1 MRAPRSP
8 LLLLAVAA
16 LLGPNV
22 LIAQGRVI
30 RGTVVDSSS
39 GAPIS
44 AANVSVRGTTLG
56 ASTGADGRF
65 TIANVPQGDVP
76 VIVRRIGY
84 RAREVVARSGQEEI
98 RVAMTSDPLQ
108 LDVVVVS
115 GQATAIER
123 RNLPTAVATVSAD
136 EVARVSSQSFEHALQ
151 GKIPGAVIQTNSGAP
166 GGGVQVRMRGVT
178 SINAASEPL
187 YVVDGV
193 VVSNVAIPSNQNAVT
208 NAAGG
213 SNPSLDQDAQV
224 NRVADLNP
232 NDIETVEVLK
242 GASASA
248 IYGSRASNGVVLITT
263 KRGRS
268 GRPEFRLTQ
277 RFGWYQLSNKLGA
290 RKFNSL
296 AEAVDVWGPSAANY
310 FQPGVSYDHEEE
322 LAGNRPLSSETLL
335 DFSGGGERTRYY
347 LSGAWKDD
355 GGIIDNTGFE
365 RQSLR
370 ANIQQQFGSRVT
382 LDAGSNIIRTLAG
395 RGLTNNDNTTVSFYM
410 TLPFTPSFVNL
421 RRTATDTFPDNPF
434 AASNPLETAALM
446 KNHEIVWRY
455 IGSGRLTVDAFNSQT
470 QNLRF
475 TATAGADYFA
485 QKNDLLFPPELQFED
500 DDGQPGTSLLSN
512 SDNLNLNFSAN
523 GVHTFTPVRW
533 GLRATT
539 SFGLNFATRDLNVS
553 RMVSR
558 SLVGGLEIVDA
569 GTSVR
574 VREFRQRVEDF
585 GMFAQEEVLLLGER
599 LLLTAGLLADRS
611 SVNSD
616 DDKLYLYPKVAASY
630 RIPRLL
636 RWLDELKLRA
646 AYGETG
652 NQPLYGQKFTPL
664 AATQNLNGLP
674 TLVVEGTIAA
684 DNLRPERQ
692 RELEGGFDATF
703 ADNRGTLEFSVFQ
716 KTVSDLLL
724 ERTLAASTG
733 FTTHI
738 FNGGR
743 LRTNGVEVGL
753 GVVPIQ
759 TRDLQWVFRSTYFSN
774 RSKIVDLPVPTFR
787 AGGFGTALGAFQIE
801 EGASPTQIVGNDTL
815 PSGADTVRK
824 IADANPDFV
833 MSFSSDLTYKRFRLS
848 GLLDWQQG
856 GAVINLTK
864 FLYDL
869 GQNTAD
875 YAVPITVGG
884 QQTTVGAHR
893 LAVWPRQTAVYV
905 EDGSFVKLRE
915 LTLSYDVPE
924 QIVGRLWNQAR
935 SVQLSVSGRN
945 LITWTDYTGLD
956 PEVSNFGNQNIAR
969 QIDVAPFPPSR
980 SFWFGVQV
988 GF

>member
-1 MRAPRSP
+1 MRARHWLLFVVP
-8 LLLLAVAA
+8 LILAPTA
-16 LLGPNV
+16 LA
-22 LIAQGRVI
+22 AQGRVV
-30 RGTVVDSSS
+30 RGIVVDSST
-39 GAPIS
+39 GAPIT
-44 AANVSVRGTTLG
+44 AANVAVRGTTIG
-56 ASTGADGRF
+56 ASTGSDGRF
-65 TIANVPQGDVP
+65 TITNVPDGEVP
-76 VIVRRIGY
+76 LIVRRIGY
-84 RAREVVARSGQEEI
+84 RARELRVRADEGEI

-123 RNLPTAVATVSAD
+123 RNLPNAVAMVTGE
-136 EVARVSSQSFEHALQ
+136 EVTRVSSQSFEHALQ
-151 GKIPGAVIQTNSGAP
+151 GKVPGAVIQTNSGAP

-224 NRVADLNP
+224 NRVADINP

-242 GASASA
+242 GAAASA

-277 RFGWYQLSNKLGA
+277 RLGRYQLSNKLGA
-290 RKFNSL
+290 RRFNSL
-296 AEAVDVWGPSAANY
+296 AEAEDVWGPAAANY
-310 FQPGVSYDHEEE
+310 FRPGVAYDHEEQ

-335 DFSGGGERTRYY
+335 DFSGGGERTRYF

-355 GGIIDNTGFE
+355 AGIIDNTGFE

-370 ANIQQQFGSRVT
+370 ANIQQELGSRVT

-395 RGLTNNDNTTVSFYM
+395 RGLTNNDNATVSFYM

-421 RRTATDTFPDNPF
+421 SRQAADTFPDNPF
-434 AASNPLETAALM
+434 AASNPLETAELM
-446 KNHEIVWRY
+446 KNEEIVWRY
-455 IGSGRLTVDAFNSQT
+455 IGSGRLTVDAFSSPT
-470 QNLRF
+470 QSLRF
-475 TATAGADYFA
+475 TGTGGADYFA

-500 DDGQPGTSLLSN
+500 DDGQPGTSLVSN
-512 SDNLNLNFSAN
+512 SDNLNINLGAN
-523 GVHTFTPVRW
+523 GVHTFTPT
-533 GLRATT
+533 GGGMRATT
-539 SFGLNFATRDLNVS
+539 SFGLNYATRDLNVA

-616 DDKLYLYPKVAASY
+616 DDQLYTYPKFAASY
-630 RIPRLL
+630 RIPQLTG
-636 RWLDELKLRA
+636 WLDELKVRA

-684 DNLRPERQ
+684 DDLRPERQ
-692 RELEGGFDATF
+692 REVEGGFDATF
-703 ADNRGTLEFSVFQ
+703 ANNRGTLEFSVFQ
-716 KTVSDLLL
+716 KNVSDLLV

-733 FTTHI
+733 FATQI

-753 GVVPIQ
+753 GIVPIQ
-759 TRDLQWVFRSTYFSN
+759 TRDLQWVFRSTFFSN
-774 RSKIVDLPVPTFR
+774 RSKIIDLPVPTFR

-833 MSFSSDLTYKRFRLS
+833 MSFSTDVNWRRFRLS

-875 YAVPITVGG
+875 YANPITVGG
-884 QQTTVGAHR
+884 VQTTVGEHR
-893 LAVWPRQTAVYV
+893 LNTFNRLTSVYV
-905 EDGSFVKLRE
+905 EDASFAKLRE
-915 LTLSYDVPE
+915 VTLSYDVPT
-924 QIVGRLWNQAR
+924 QTVNRFWRQAR
-935 SVQLSVSGRN
+935 SVQLSLSGRN
-945 LITWTDYTGLD
+945 LITWTKYTGLD

-969 QIDVAPFPPSR
+969 NIDVAPFPPSR

>member
-1 MRAPRSP
+1 MRVRDSLLVVLP
-8 LLLLAVAA
+8 LLLGVST
-16 LLGPNV
+16 V
-22 LIAQGRVI
+22 DAQGRVL
-30 RGTVVDSSS
+30 RGIVVDSAT
-39 GAPIS
+39 GAPIV
-44 AANVSVRGTTLG
+44 AANVAVRGTTIG
-56 ASTGADGRF
+56 AATGSDGRF
-65 TIANVPQGDVP
+65 TIAGVPAADVP
-76 VIVRRIGY
+76 LIVRRIGY
-84 RAREVVARSGQEEI
+84 GARELVVPASQSDI
-98 RVAMTSDPLQ
+98 RVAMRSDPLQ
-108 LDVVVVS
+108 LDAVVVS
-115 GQATAIER
+115 GQATVVER
-123 RNLPTAVATVSAD
+123 RNLPNAVAMVSAD
-136 EVARVSSQSFEHALQ
+136 EITRVSSQSFEHALQ
-151 GKIPGAVIQTNSGAP
+151 GKVPGAVIQTNSGAP

-242 GASASA
+242 GAAASA

-277 RFGWYQLSNKLGA
+277 RLGWYQLSNKLGA
-290 RKFNSL
+290 RRFSTL
-296 AEAVDVWGPSAANY
+296 AEAEDVWGPAAADY
-310 FQPGVSYDHEEE
+310 FQPGVAYDHEEQ
-322 LAGNRPLSSETLL
+322 LAGNRPLSYETLL

-370 ANIQQQFGSRVT
+370 ANLQQQFGSRVT

-421 RRTATDTFPDNPF
+421 TRLATDTFPDNPF

-446 KNHEIVWRY
+446 KNEEVVWRY

-470 QNLRF
+470 QNVRF
-475 TATAGADYFA
+475 TLNGGADYFA

-512 SDNLNLNFSAN
+512 SDNLNLNVSAN
-523 GVHTFTPVRW
+523 GVHTFTPQGG

-539 SFGLNFATRDLNVS
+539 SFGFNFATRDLNVS

-558 SLVGGLEIVDA
+558 ALVGGLEIVDA

-585 GMFAQEEVLLLGER
+585 GMFAQEEVFLLDER
-599 LLLTAGLLADRS
+599 LLLTAGVLADRS

-616 DDKLYLYPKVAASY
+616 AKKLYVYPKVAASY
-630 RIPRLL
+630 RLPRLTG
-636 RWLDELKLRA
+636 WLDELKLRA

-664 AATQNLNGLP
+664 SATQNLNGLP
-674 TLVVEGTIAA
+674 TLVVEGTIGS
-684 DNLRPERQ
+684 DDLRPERQ
-692 RELEGGFDATF
+692 REIEGGFDATF
-703 ADNRGTLEFSVFQ
+703 AANRGTVEFSIFQ
-716 KTVSDLLL
+716 KNVTDLLL

-733 FTTHI
+733 FVTQI

-743 LRTNGVEVGL
+743 LRTNGVELGL

-759 TRDLQWVFRSTYFSN
+759 RRDLQWVFRSTFFSN

-787 AGGFGTALGAFQIE
+787 AGGFGTDLGAFQIE
-801 EGASPTQIVGNDTL
+801 EGASPTQIVGNDSL
-815 PSGADTVRK
+815 PNGNRVVRK

-833 MSFSSDLTYKRFRLS
+833 MSFSSDLSYKRFRLS
-848 GLLDWQQG
+848 GLLDWQNG

-869 GQNTAD
+869 GQNTED
-875 YAVPITVGG
+875 YAKPITVGSLN
-884 QQTTVGAHR
+884 TTVGANR
-893 LAVWPRQTAVYV
+893 LRLFPKQTRVYV
-905 EDGSFVKLRE
+905 EDGSFTKLRE
-915 LTLSYDVPE
+915 LTLTYEVPDRF
-924 QIVGRLWNQAR
+924 ISRLWSQAHTA
-935 SVQLSVSGRN
+935 QLSVSGRN
-945 LITWTDYTGLD
+945 LITWTNYTGLD

-980 SFWFGVQV
+980 SFWVGVQV

>member
-1 MRAPRSP
+1 MRVRHR
-8 LLLLAVAA
+8 LLLIIPLVLGPTVAA
-16 LLGPNV
+16 
-22 LIAQGRVI
+22 AQGRVL
-30 RGTVVDSSS
+30 RGTVVDSST
-39 GAPIS
+39 GAPIT
-44 AANVSVRGTTLG
+44 AANISVRGTTIG
-56 ASTGADGRF
+56 ASTGSDGRF
-65 TIANVPQGDVP
+65 TIAGVPEGNVPI
-76 VIVRRIGY
+76 IVRRIGY
-84 RAREVVARSGQEEI
+84 GARELVVPAGQSEI
-98 RVAMTSDPLQ
+98 RVAMRSDPLQ
-108 LDVVVVS
+108 LDVVVVT
-115 GQATAIER
+115 GQATAVER
-123 RNLPTAVATVSAD
+123 RNLPNAVATVSAD
-136 EVARVSSQSFEHALQ
+136 EVTRVSSQSFEHALQ

-187 YVVDGV
+187 YVIDGV
-193 VVSNVAIPSNQNAVT
+193 IASNVAIPSNQNAVT

-213 SNPSLDQDAQV
+213 SNPSLNQDAQV

-242 GASASA
+242 GAAASA
-248 IYGSRASNGVVLITT
+248 IYGSRASNGVIIITT

-277 RFGWYQLSNKLGA
+277 RLGWYQLSNKLGA
-290 RKFNSL
+290 RRFLRLS
-296 AEAVDVWGPSAANY
+296 EADSAFGAAAANH
-310 FQPGVSYDHEEE
+310 FQPGVVYDHEEE

-335 DFSGGGERTRYY
+335 DFSGGGERTSYY

-355 GGIIDNTGFE
+355 AGIIDNTGFE

-370 ANIQQQFGSRVT
+370 ANLQQQFGSRVT

-395 RGLTNNDNTTVSFYM
+395 RGLTNNDNTSVSFWM
-410 TLPFTPSFVNL
+410 VFPFTPSFVNL
-421 RRTATDTFPDNPF
+421 RRRPDGTFPSNPF
-434 AASNPLETAALM
+434 VASNPLQTAALM
-446 KNHEIVWRY
+446 KNEEIVWRY
-455 IGSGRLTVDAFNSQT
+455 IGSGRLTVDAFNSPT

-475 TATAGADYFA
+475 IATGGADYFA
-485 QKNDLLFPPELQFED
+485 QKNDLLFPPALQFED

-512 SDNLNLNFSAN
+512 SDNLNLNVGAN
-523 GVHTFTPVRW
+523 GVHTFTPERW

-539 SFGLNFATRDLNVS
+539 SFGASFATRDLNVS
-553 RMVSR
+553 RVISR
-558 SLVGGLEIVDA
+558 NLVGDLEIVNA
-569 GTSVR
+569 GTSIQ

-585 GMFAQEEVLLLGER
+585 SMFAQEEVLLLGER
-599 LLLTAGLLADRS
+599 LLLTAGVLADRS

-616 DDKLYLYPKVAASY
+616 DDKLFIYPKVAASY
-630 RIPRLL
+630 RILRLMG
-636 RWLDELKLRA
+636 WLDELKLRA

-664 AATQNLNGLP
+664 IATQNISGLP
-674 TLVVEGTIAA
+674 GLVVEGTVAST
-684 DNLRPERQ
+684 NLRPERQ
-692 RELEGGFDATF
+692 REVEGGFDATF

-716 KTVSDLLL
+716 KNVTDLLL
-724 ERTLAASTG
+724 QRTLAASTG
-733 FTTHI
+733 FATQI

-743 LRTNGVEVGL
+743 LRTSGVEVGL

-774 RSKIVDLPVPTFR
+774 TSKIVELPVPTFR

-801 EGASPTQIVGNDTL
+801 QGASPTQIVGNDSL
-815 PSGADTVRK
+815 PNGNTVVRK

-833 MSFSSDLTYKRFRLS
+833 MSFSSDVTYRRFRLS
-848 GLLDWQQG
+848 GLLDWQEG

-875 YAVPITVGG
+875 YATPITVGTLR
-884 QQTTVGAHR
+884 TTVGANR
-893 LAVWPRQTAVYV
+893 LRLFPKQTKVYV
-905 EDGSFVKLRE
+905 EDASFAKLRE
-915 LTLSYDVPE
+915 LTLSYDLPE
-924 QIVGRLWNQAR
+924 QMVGRLGRQAR

-980 SFWFGVQV
+980 SFWFGIQV

>member
-1 MRAPRSP
+1 MRARHS
-8 LLLLAVAA
+8 LLIILAL
-16 LLGPNV
+16 LLGPAA
-22 LIAQGRVI
+22 LAAQGRVL
-30 RGTVVDSSS
+30 RGIVVDSST
-39 GAPIS
+39 GAPVVG
-44 AANVSVRGTTLG
+44 ANVAVRGTTIG
-56 ASTGADGRF
+56 AVTGSDGRF
-65 TIANVPQGDVP
+65 TISGVPTGNVPI
-76 VIVRRIGY
+76 IVRRIGY
-84 RAREVVARSGQEEI
+84 GARELVVSGGESEI
-98 RVAMTSDPLQ
+98 RVAMRSDPLQ
-108 LDVVVVS
+108 LDAVVVS
-115 GQATAIER
+115 GQATAVER
-123 RNLPTAVATVSAD
+123 RNLPNAVAVVSA
-136 EVARVSSQSFEHALQ
+136 EEITRVSSQSFEHALQ
-151 GKIPGAVIQTNSGAP
+151 GKVPGAVIQTNSGAP

-232 NDIETVEVLK
+232 SDIETVEVLK
-242 GASASA
+242 GAAASA
-248 IYGSRASNGVVLITT
+248 IYGSRASNGVVIITT

-268 GRPEFRLTQ
+268 GSPEFRLTQ

-290 RKFNSL
+290 RRFNTL
-296 AEAVDVWGPSAANY
+296 AEAQSVWGASAAQY
-310 FQPGVSYDHEEE
+310 FQPGVVYDHEEQ
-322 LAGNRPLSSETLL
+322 LAGNRPLSFETLL
-335 DFSGGGERTRYY
+335 DFSGGSERTRYY
-347 LSGAWKDD
+347 LAGAWKDD
-355 GGIIDNTGFE
+355 AGIIDNTGFE

-370 ANIQQQFGSRVT
+370 ANLQQQFGSRVT

-421 RRTATDTFPDNPF
+421 TRLPTDTFPDNPF

-446 KNHEIVWRY
+446 KNDEVVWRY

-470 QNLRF
+470 QNLRL
-475 TATAGADYFA
+475 TLNGGADYFT

-512 SDNLNLNFSAN
+512 SDNLNLNINAN
-523 GVHTFTPVRW
+523 GVHTFTPQGGW
-533 GLRATT
+533 FRATT

-585 GMFAQEEVLLLGER
+585 GLFAQEELFMLDER
-599 LLLTAGLLADRS
+599 LLLTLGLLADRS

-616 DDKLYLYPKVAASY
+616 AKKMYLFPKVAASY
-630 RIPRLL
+630 RLPRLMK
-636 RWLDELKLRA
+636 WIDELKIRA

-674 TLVVEGTIAA
+674 TLIVEGTIGA
-684 DNLRPERQ
+684 DDLRPERQ
-692 RELEGGFDATF
+692 REVEGGFDATF
-703 ADNRGTLEFSVFQ
+703 ADNRGSLEFSIFQ
-716 KTVSDLLL
+716 KNVSDLLV

-733 FTTHI
+733 FATHI

-743 LRTNGVEVGL
+743 LRTNGVELGL

-759 TRDLQWVFRSTYFSN
+759 RRDLQWVFRSTFFSN
-774 RSKIVDLPVPTFR
+774 RSEIVELPVPTFR

-801 EGASPTQIVGNDTL
+801 EGASPTQIVGNDST
-815 PSGADTVRK
+815 PTGATVVRK

-833 MSFSSDLTYKRFRLS
+833 MSFSSDLTYRRFRLS
-848 GLLDWQQG
+848 GLLDWQNG

-869 GQNTAD
+869 GQNTED
-875 YAVPITVGG
+875 YAKPITVGTLN
-884 QQTTVGAHR
+884 TTVGANR
-893 LAVWPRQTAVYV
+893 LRLFPKQTRVYV
-905 EDGSFVKLRE
+905 EDGSFAKLRE

-924 QIVGRLWNQAR
+924 RMVSGLWSQAR
-935 SVQLSVSGRN
+935 SAQLSLSGRN

-980 SFWFGVQV
+980 SFWFGVQI